1 MKLIWIWLGPF
12 LKFFLA
18 LRVYGMVVGGG
29 VKGVFFNRISQNSLM
44 RSKHPFK
51 IFPELEKLVNEPSE
65 RIGQV

>member
-1 MKLIWIWLGPF
+1 
-12 LKFFLA
+12 
-18 LRVYGMVVGGG
+18 MVVGGG